1 VSLMQNRLNPAHESA
16 AASDEVND
24 NRTGVLVCLW
34 LVIRHRRADQERKLG
49 FLFMLA
55 LGE

>member
-1 VSLMQNRLNPAHESA
+1 MQNRLNPAHESA